1 MARETGSTRTP
12 ELRPTPVPASNSRH
26 RLPGVAVSLLLALL
40 PLPLRAASVLE
51 LKLDGLALPIDLRQ
65 LQDWSQAPEQTRGEL
80 ASWLSLLD
88 ARSRRDLVQLLR
100 APLLRDRSFGQQ
112 LLASWTGEQLLQELA
127 GLLNTG
133 ERGPDARALSA
144 EQLRRTVSALLSRR
158 GEFNSLDLL
167 LALPTERVSLQL
179 DGVLELAQQWREQ
192 LLLQRQALQQLPS
205 LGLPERRSTP
215 LVLSQQPG
223 RNSGLPF
230 RLPVVHRADGLPLEL
245 WPAPGRPQG
254 AWVVLMPGLGGSAGQ
269 LSWLAAALSRWGW
282 PVVVLDHPGS
292 DASALQASLVGR
304 RPPPDAESLGERLAD
319 VQAVLQ
325 AQQQGDLANLG
336 IRAGAPVVLIGHS
349 LGGLTALLAAGQ
361 QPEPGLG
368 RRCRQA
374 LSRLPLTNLS
384 RLLQC
389 QLPRLGQPQA
399 NTAPIAAV
407 VAYNGFGSLLWPQGL
422 QGLRQPVM
430 LVGGSLDLITPP
442 LSEQLAVFGQ
452 QRQGRSRLV
461 LVEGGSHFSPVRVG
475 SGEQALFQL
484 GDDLVGVDPRKV
496 QALLLQLTTEFLQ
509 SLEQPLLLS
518 PQIRL
523 LDGVRAHVLDGPQ
536 ARRWSGRIRTPAGD
550 PARPAADR
558 PPR

>member
-1 MARETGSTRTP
+1 M
-12 ELRPTPVPASNSRH
+12 
-26 RLPGVAVSLLLALL
+26 PGVVVSLLLALL
-40 PLPLRAASVLE
+40 PVPLQAATVLE
-51 LKLDGLALPIDLRQ
+51 LQLDGLALPIDLQQ
-65 LQDWSQAPEQTRGEL
+65 LQDWSRAPDQSRGEL

-100 APLLRDRSFGQQ
+100 APLLQDRSFGQQ

-127 GLLNTG
+127 ALINMG
-133 ERGPDARALSA
+133 ERGPEGQARSA
-144 EQLRRTVSALLSRR
+144 ELLRRTVAELLSRR

-167 LALPTERVSLQL
+167 LALPAERVSLQL

-192 LLLQRQALQQLPS
+192 LLLQRQALQQLPG
-205 LGLPERRSTP
+205 LGLPLRRSTP
-215 LVLSQQPG
+215 LVLSQQTERLQGVPLKLAVAHRPG
-223 RNSGLPF
+223 
-230 RLPVVHRADGLPLEL
+230 GLPLEL
-245 WPAPGRPQG
+245 WPATGRPQG
-254 AWVVLMPGLGGSAGQ
+254 TWVVLMPGLGGSAGQ

-319 VQAVLQ
+319 VEAVLQ
-325 AQQQGDLANLG
+325 AQRQGALASLG
-336 IRAGAPVVLIGHS
+336 SGAGAPAVLIGHS

-389 QLPRLGQPQA
+389 QLPRLEQPA
-399 NTAPIAAV
+399 AAAAPIAAV

-430 LVGGSLDLITPP
+430 LIGGSLDLITPP
-442 LSEQLAVFGQ
+442 LSEQLAVFGH

-461 LVEGGSHFSPVRVG
+461 VVEGGSHFSPVRVG

-496 QALLLQLTTEFLQ
+496 QALLLQLTAEFLQ

-518 PQIRL
+518 PQIRE
-523 LDGVRAHVLDGPQ
+523 LDGVRAHVLDGRLS
-536 ARRWSGRIRTPAGD
+536 RRWSGRIRTPTVD
-550 PARPAADR
+550 PARPAAHR
-558 PPR
+558 PSP

>member
-1 MARETGSTRTP
+1 MTRETGSTRTP
-12 ELRPTPVPASNSRH
+12 EWRPTSVPASHFRH
-26 RLPGVAVSLLLALL
+26 RLPGVVVSLLLALL
-40 PLPLRAASVLE
+40 PLLRTMPLQAASVLE
-51 LKLDGLALPIDLRQ
+51 LQLDGLALPIDLRQ
-65 LQDWSQAPEQTRGEL
+65 LQAWSRAPEQSRGEL

-88 ARSRRDLVQLLR
+88 ARSRRDLVQLLQ

-127 GLLNTG
+127 GLLDTG
-133 ERGPDARALSA
+133 ERGPDARARSA
-144 EQLRRTVSALLSRR
+144 ELLRRTVSELLSRR

-167 LALPTERVSLQL
+167 LALPPERVSLQL
-179 DGVLELAQQWREQ
+179 DGVLELAQQWRDQ
-192 LLLQRQALQQLPS
+192 LLLQRQALQQLS
-205 LGLPERRSTP
+205 GLDLPLRRSTP
-215 LVLSQQPG
+215 LLLSQQTDAG
-223 RNSGLPF
+223 NGLPL
-230 RLPVVHRADGLPLEL
+230 RLPVSHRTAGLPLEL
-245 WPAPGRPQG
+245 WPATGQPQG
-254 AWVVLMPGLGGSAGQ
+254 TWLVLMPGLGGSAGQ

-304 RPPPDAESLGERLAD
+304 QPPPDATSLGDRLAD
-319 VQAVLQ
+319 VEAVLQ
-325 AQQQGDLANLG
+325 AQRQGHLASLG
-336 IRAGAPVVLIGHS
+336 ARPGTPAVLIGHS

-389 QLPRLGQPQA
+389 QLPGQRPGA
-399 NTAPIAAV
+399 AWASGSPIAAV
-407 VAYNGFGSLLWPQGL
+407 VAYNGFGSLLWPAGL
-422 QGLRQPVM
+422 RGLRQPVM

-461 LVEGGSHFSPVRVG
+461 VVEGGSHFSPVRVG
-475 SGEQALFQL
+475 SGEQAL
-484 GDDLVGVDPRKV
+484 
-496 QALLLQLTTEFLQ
+496 LLQLTVEFLQ

-518 PQIRL
+518 PQIRE
-523 LDGVRAHVLDGPQ
+523 LDAVRAHVLDGPLV
-536 ARRWSGRIRTPAGD
+536 RRWSGRIRTPAAD
-550 PARPAADR
+550 PARPAAHR
-558 PPR
+558 PRP